1 MICYTMLDSYIIK
14 PKNILSLVNADVR
27 EYDLTN
33 ITKITKILL
42 SVHWF
47 LTGGLRWVRNYISY
61 SNFFSDIINPI
72 MANQNLSKTKLQY

>member
-1 MICYTMLDSYIIK
+1 MLDSYIIK

-42 SVHWF
+42 SVH
-47 LTGGLRWVRNYISY
+47 
-61 SNFFSDIINPI
+61 
-72 MANQNLSKTKLQY
+72 